1 MRRVADVAWNTA
13 SCARR
18 DFVSD
23 SLANTRGH
31 TERDDSYGCDT
42 LADNETYPCD
52 SDLMCPRTTVYNAVV
67 ITGRPT
73 TSQTAHRQ
81 QFTNITADN

>member
-1 MRRVADVAWNTA
+1 MTLWVIHTK
-13 SCARR
+13 
-18 DFVSD
+18 
-23 SLANTRGH
+23 TRTH
-31 TERDDSYGCDT
+31 TDGESHDRDT

-73 TSQTAHRQ
+73 TSHMAYRQ
-81 QFTNITADN
+81 QFTNIADRLFQLLSIAAA